1 MIKALCFSLV
11 CSVGL
16 CAAPLPDPTVNKI
29 VDSIYKLEGGDKT
42 RYPYGIK
49 SIPIKGDTAEAR
61 RAYARRICRN
71 TVVNNWRRWE
81 DAGGTGSY
89 FVFLATRYCP
99 PSADPV
105 GHKNWINNI
114 RKISG
119 LDL

>member
-1 MIKALCFSLV
+1 MKGFLLSLL
-11 CSVGL
+11 VGASL
-16 CAAPLPDPTVNKI
+16 TAAPLPEPTVDRI

-42 RYPYGIK
+42 KYPYGIK
-49 SIPIKGDTAEAR
+49 SIPIKGDTEAAR

-71 TVVNNWRRWE
+71 TVVNNWARWE
-81 DAGGTGSY
+81 RAGATNKY